1 MSLTRVGKQI
11 HNLDQILH
19 QAPLLRTI
27 PIVLSDSKAKYLERE
42 VNWSKHP
49 ENKIFWWYE
58 KGADTERQ
66 LNWLKSNLEQK
77 FEELSS
83 RHFTLYIWLGT
94 CDLTEKSGKFIQL
107 RSENNDRVKHV
118 CDTYKEIYKFIANFP
133 TIKLVFLELPYFSV
147 YLWNLYKEHPEPEQF
162 RAHNKLLE
170 TQIRAVNSFVKETNL
185 LLRGHSPYFGLDLE
199 KVRKQRGKPPVYSYN
214 YGLYLD
220 GVHPHPDLALLW
232 LIRLCLI
239 IIEDCQ

>member
-133 TIKLVFLELPYFSV
+133 TIKLVFLELPY
-147 YLWNLYKEHPEPEQF
+147 L
-162 RAHNKLLE
+162 
-170 TQIRAVNSFVKETNL
+170 
-185 LLRGHSPYFGLDLE
+185 
-199 KVRKQRGKPPVYSYN
+199 
-214 YGLYLD
+214 
-220 GVHPHPDLALLW
+220 
-232 LIRLCLI
+232 
-239 IIEDCQ
+239 